1 MRAIYLI
8 GLVVLAF
15 PGAALAGD
23 CQYWNRLPP
32 AARAADIE
40 NMITAHMTSNNS
52 KKYTSVDK
60 VAIRRCLRDF
70 VPRIVE
76 EVDQACTDR
85 PGGNAEYVDDIFDK
99 FLLSCV

>member
-1 MRAIYLI
+1 MREAILI
-8 GLVVLAF
+8 GLLALAWA
-15 PGAALAGD
+15 PPALAGD
-23 CQYWNRLPP
+23 CQNWNRLPP
-32 AARAADIE
+32 AARSSDIE
-40 NMITAHMTSNNS
+40 GMINAHMTSNNS

-76 EVDQACTDR
+76 EIDQACTDR
-85 PGGNAEYVDDIFDK
+85 PGGNAEFVDDIFDK